1 METLQ
6 ITFLSEYYDSMIDDI
21 KTLGLNVLSYN
32 STDKEISL
40 IIEGDVESI
49 ALMEDFVNGV
59 DFI

>member
-40 IIEGDVESI
+40 IIEGDAESV

>member
-21 KTLGLNVLSYN
+21 RTLGLNVLSYN

-40 IIEGDVESI
+40 ILEGEATSI
-49 ALMEDFVNGV
+49 ALMEDFINGV
-59 DFI
+59 SFI